1 MGTGFVTGYG
11 FGHVIAQVQGQG
23 PEAVHLE
30 LGGIF
35 SAEGV
40 DLGPEL
46 GESHCLPLQESFGI
60 GEMCAGA
67 WIPASAGMTGEREW
81 DGEFRVSGHFRTN
94 PAFPDRRAGRGRI
107 PGSYGEA
114 GSGLSCSLFWSLSI
128 SLPQW
133 LC

>member
-1 MGTGFVTGYG
+1 MGTGLVTGYG

-46 GESHCLPLQESFGI
+46 GESHCFTSSRKFLDRGDVRGGLDSRFRGND
-60 GEMCAGA
+60 GLG
-67 WIPASAGMTGEREW
+67 AGMTGWARE
-81 DGEFRVSGHFRTN
+81 
-94 PAFPDRRAGRGRI
+94 
-107 PGSYGEA
+107 
-114 GSGLSCSLFWSLSI
+114 
-128 SLPQW
+128 
-133 LC
+133 